1 MPAVNF
7 NSNALII
14 RQREIAIARKRLRR
28 YGAVVE
34 NEVFE
39 FPCAGGCGKSVRV
52 KLKNMRA
59 GNVLVC
65 NDRDTRDQCHRN
77 IPSAVGGMT
86 AIKYEQSAGHFMG
99 VSYED
104 RGALSALKATG
115 GDVIRSITFP
125 IKAALGIVKAR

>member
-7 NSNALII
+7 NSIDLIT

-28 YGAVVE
+28 YGAAVE

-39 FPCAGGCGKSVRV
+39 FPCAGGCCKRVRV
-52 KLKNMRA
+52 KLKNLRA

-77 IPSAVGGMT
+77 LPSAVGGMT

-99 VSYED
+99 VCYED
-104 RGALSALKATG
+104 RGTLSALKATG
-115 GDVIRSITFP
+115 GDAIRSVMFP
-125 IKAALGIVKAR
+125 IMAAMGIVKAR